1 MGYSEKLEQSMKNF
15 DREVDKLTKINDLVK
30 EIDGLT
36 EIFLEE
42 SKDFQDSV
50 KRLTELKAGV
60 EKDCALLSKF
70 TANETA
76 ARQKLLADV
85 HNTVTED
92 AQKIIDGLTELL
104 GSVESALN
112 ETVKN
117 LDALTAAHK
126 NSQGKFL
133 SDTENLLDTFT
144 DTETAAR
151 QKLLADV
158 HENIITDAR
167 QIINDISEPLNV
179 TNAKLNE
186 TCKEIDGFITLHKK
200 SQEKFLS
207 DTENLLV
214 KYNTKNLETYNNLL
228 TALSNKIDI
237 AKGSVEKILA
247 NQENLLAELS
257 RTSDKNKRELEKSL
271 TAKLEEQNQK
281 LSEEVATLKEKISVL
296 SYIKAATTAA
306 VGFGILS
313 CIINF
318 IK

>member
-15 DREVDKLTKINDLVK
+15 DREVDKLTKINDLIK

-36 EIFLEE
+36 ELFLEE
-42 SKDFQDSV
+42 SKDFQGSV
-50 KRLTELKAGV
+50 KQLSEFKSGV
-60 EKDCALLSKF
+60 EKNCALLSKF
-70 TANETA
+70 TAGEEA

-85 HNTVTED
+85 HDTVTED
-92 AQKIIDGLTELL
+92 AQKVIDELATTFSSLKSTL
-104 GSVESALN
+104 G
-112 ETVKN
+112 ETIQK
-117 LDALTAAHK
+117 LDALTDAHK
-126 NSQGKFL
+126 NSQEKFL
-133 SDTENLLDTFT
+133 TETKNLLDTFT

-158 HENIITDAR
+158 HEKIITDSR
-167 QIINDISEPLNV
+167 QIINDIVAPLNV
-179 TNAKLNE
+179 TNAELQK
-186 TCKEIDGFITLHKK
+186 TCKEIEGFITLHKK

-207 DTENLLV
+207 DTETLLV

-228 TALSNKIDI
+228 ASLSNKIDI
-237 AKGSVEKILA
+237 AKGSVENLLA
-247 NQENLLAELS
+247 NQDNLIAELS

-271 TAKLEEQNQK
+271 TAKLEEENKK
-281 LSEEVATLKEKISVL
+281 LSAEIATLKEKISVL
-296 SYIKAATTAA
+296 SYLKAATTAA

>member
-36 EIFLEE
+36 EVFLEE
-42 SKDFQDSV
+42 SKNFQDSV

-70 TANETA
+70 TTNETA

-85 HNTVTED
+85 HE
-92 AQKIIDGLTELL
+92 KIIMD
-104 GSVESALN
+104 S
-112 ETVKN
+112 
-117 LDALTAAHK
+117 
-126 NSQGKFL
+126 
-133 SDTENLLDTFT
+133 
-144 DTETAAR
+144 
-151 QKLLADV
+151 
-158 HENIITDAR
+158 R
-167 QIINDISEPLNV
+167 QIINDIADPLNV
-179 TNAKLNE
+179 TNAELQK

-228 TALSNKIDI
+228 ASLSNKIDI
-237 AKGSVEKILA
+237 AKGAV
-247 NQENLLAELS
+247 ENLLANQDNLLADIS
-257 RTSDKNKRELEKSL
+257 RQSDKNKRELEKSL
-271 TAKLEEQNQK
+271 MAKLEEQNQK

-306 VGFGILS
+306 AGFGILS
-313 CIINF
+313 CIIHF
-318 IK
+318 IR

>member
-36 EIFLEE
+36 EVFLEE
-42 SKDFQDSV
+42 SKNFQDSV

-70 TANETA
+70 TANETT

-85 HNTVTED
+85 HDTVTED
-92 AQKIIDGLTELL
+92 AQKIIDGLSELL
-104 GSVESALN
+104 GSVETALN

-117 LDALTAAHK
+117 LDALTVAHK
-126 NSQGKFL
+126 KSQEKFL
-133 SDTENLLDTFT
+133 SNTKNLFDAFATN
-144 DTETAAR
+144 ETMAR

-158 HENIITDAR
+158 HEKIITDSR
-167 QIINDISEPLNV
+167 QIINDIVAPLNV
-179 TNAKLNE
+179 TNAELQK

-228 TALSNKIDI
+228 ASLSNKIDI
-237 AKGSVEKILA
+237 AKGAV
-247 NQENLLAELS
+247 ENLLANQDNLLADIS
-257 RTSDKNKRELEKSL
+257 RQSDKNKRELEKSL
-271 TAKLEEQNQK
+271 MAKLEEQNQK

-306 VGFGILS
+306 AGLGILS
-313 CIINF
+313 CIIHF
-318 IK
+318 IR

>member
-1 MGYSEKLEQSMKNF
+1 MGYLEKLEQSMKNF
-15 DREVDKLTKINDLVK
+15 DREVDKLTKINDLMK

-42 SKDFQDSV
+42 SKDFQGSV

-70 TANETA
+70 T
-76 ARQKLLADV
+76 
-85 HNTVTED
+85 
-92 AQKIIDGLTELL
+92 
-104 GSVESALN
+104 
-112 ETVKN
+112 
-117 LDALTAAHK
+117 
-126 NSQGKFL
+126 
-133 SDTENLLDTFT
+133 

-158 HENIITDAR
+158 HENIIKDAR

-200 SQEKFLS
+200 SQEKFLA

-228 TALSNKIDI
+228 TALSNKIDL
-237 AKGSVEKILA
+237 ARGALEKILA
-247 NQENLLAELS
+247 NQENLLVELS

-296 SYIKAATTAA
+296 SYIKAAATAA
-306 VGFGILS
+306 AGFGILS